1 MKMPLGPAQAERAPE
16 PVERFIKQ
24 LLVVYKAAKL
34 YPPTSEIPLESAGEL
49 RRQLRELLQ
58 YSPELLFQVTKE
70 GLFYNARPVLPGL
83 APFERFARECYQ
95 RRLSEIRFHSGVSA
109 QDVISLCRVLLEP
122 SEEIAGA
129 GGVEQRLW
137 DLQVDGVTV
146 RSVST
151 KIVDTGLDD
160 AGAPLDREE
169 AWPPSHQRIDELVD
183 AAYGMR
189 PRDQRLLVR
198 FVQSPRLVSRY
209 LQELA
214 SSGRGGRPLTNLV
227 AGKVVSMA
235 HAATSELAEDQP
247 ALYRSIAEALI
258 DLEPSLRRAVFME
271 RLIPEARIDETV
283 ASVLRQFEVSEL
295 CTALVEGISPDPVSA
310 DGLSRAIR
318 NLALIS
324 LQPKE
329 TVLAAAGDAM
339 AEEGLDEDTIATV
352 LDNAAPT
359 QIKVADKAT
368 GNARDVES
376 IVKLLD
382 LAPVAKSATDTES
395 MALRAE
401 VAEGISDSDVLLSI
415 VTLLTIERRSDMF
428 ASLMSVIEDGLGL
441 LLERGEF
448 VEAADAVGMLEA
460 LEHDES
466 LDRTQQ
472 TRIDTA
478 LRAMAQPRRMR
489 DVMTALRFHHRD
501 TPEAD
506 ACRRLMRLLGGR
518 TIDPLLEV
526 LADEPD
532 MTARKGLVDLISTLA
547 SGHVNELGVKL
558 ADPRWYFVRNVVNIL
573 GATRDR
579 SMLPLLARTLRH
591 GDARVRRETIRAVAG
606 VRDKLAGEMLVAALS
621 DEDPQNVG
629 LAARYLGTLGVE
641 EASQQLATV
650 ARGEG
655 RGNRETGARV
665 EAIEALGR
673 LGTPEAAAALRDV
686 LRQRAFLAG
695 GRMREVRTAAE
706 AALADLGRA
715 KPAGGA

>member
-1 MKMPLGPAQAERAPE
+1 MPSSPAQPERAPE
-16 PVERFIKQ
+16 PIERFIKQ

-34 YPPTSEIPLESAGEL
+34 YPPTSDIPLESAGEL
-49 RRQLRELLQ
+49 IRQLRGLLRD
-58 YSPELLFQVTKE
+58 SPELLFQVVKE
-70 GLFYNARPVLPGL
+70 GLIYHGRPVLPGL

-95 RRLSEIRFHSGVSA
+95 RRLAEVRFHSGVSA
-109 QDVISLCRVLLEP
+109 QDVITFCRVLLEP
-122 SEEIAGA
+122 SDELAVA

-151 KIVDTGLDD
+151 KIVDTGLEE
-160 AGAPLDREE
+160 AGAPLDADET
-169 AWPPSHQRIDELVD
+169 WPPSHARIDELID
-183 AAYGMR
+183 AAYGVR

-235 HAATSELAEDQP
+235 HAATSELIEDQP
-247 ALYRSIAEALI
+247 ALFRSIAEALI
-258 DLEPSLRRAVFME
+258 ELEPPLRRAVFIE
-271 RLIPEARIDETV
+271 RLIPEARIDEAV

-329 TVLAAAGDAM
+329 AILSAAGDAM

-359 QIKVADKAT
+359 QITIAD
-368 GNARDVES
+368 NRNNSARDVES

-382 LAPVAKSATDTES
+382 LAPVARSATDTES

-401 VAEGISDSDVLLSI
+401 VGNGISDSDVLLSI
-415 VTLLTIERRSDMF
+415 VTLLTIERRPDMF
-428 ASLMSVIEDGLGL
+428 ASLMSIIEDGLGL
-441 LLERGEF
+441 MLERGEF
-448 VEAADAVGMLEA
+448 VEAADAAGMLEV
-460 LEHDES
+460 LEHDGS
-466 LDRTQQ
+466 LERAQQ

-489 DVMTALRFHHRD
+489 DVMMALRFHHRD

-506 ACRRLMRLLGGR
+506 ACGRLMRLLGGR

-532 MTARKGLVDLISTLA
+532 MTARKSLVDLISTLA
-547 SGHVNELGVKL
+547 PGHIGELGIKL
-558 ADPRWYFVRNVVNIL
+558 NDPRWYVVRNVVSIL

-579 SMLPLLARTLRH
+579 SVLPLLARTLRH
-591 GDARVRRETIRAVAG
+591 NDVRVRRETVRAVAG
-606 VRDKLAGEMLVAALS
+606 VRDKLAGEMLTAALS

-629 LAARYLGTLGVE
+629 LAARYLGTLGIQ
-641 EASQQLATV
+641 EAAPQLAAV

-655 RGNRETGARV
+655 RGNRDTGARV

-673 LGTPEAAAALRDV
+673 LGTPEAAEALRDV
-686 LRQRAFLAG
+686 LRQRVFLAG

-706 AALADLGRA
+706 AALAGLGHTTS
-715 KPAGGA
+715 AGGA

>member
-1 MKMPLGPAQAERAPE
+1 MPSSPVQPERAPE
-16 PVERFIKQ
+16 PIERFIKQ

-34 YPPTSEIPLESAGEL
+34 YPPSSDIPLESASEL
-49 RRQLRELLQ
+49 VRQLRGLLRD
-58 YSPELLFQVTKE
+58 SPELLFQVAKE
-70 GLFYNARPVLPGL
+70 GLLYHGRPVLPGL

-95 RRLSEIRFHSGVSA
+95 RRLAEIRFHSGA
-109 QDVISLCRVLLEP
+109 TPRDAIAFCRVMLEP
-122 SEEIAGA
+122 SETLVAA

-160 AGAPLDREE
+160 AGGPIDVEE
-169 AWPPSHQRIDELVD
+169 AWPPNHARIDELVD
-183 AAYGMR
+183 AAYGVR

-214 SSGRGGRPLTNLV
+214 SSGRGGRPLTNLIV
-227 AGKVVSMA
+227 GKVVSMA
-235 HAATSELAEDQP
+235 HAATLELVEDQP
-247 ALYRSIAEALI
+247 ALYRSIAEAL
-258 DLEPSLRRAVFME
+258 LELDPQLRREVFIE
-271 RLIPEARIDETV
+271 RLIPEARIDESV

-329 TVLAAAGDAM
+329 AILSAAGDAM
-339 AEEGLDEDTIATV
+339 AEAGLDETMISTV
-352 LDNAAPT
+352 LENAAPT
-359 QIKVADKAT
+359 QLRVADTRSA
-368 GNARDVES
+368 NVQDVES
-376 IVKLLD
+376 IVRLLD
-382 LAPVAKSATDTES
+382 LAPVAKTSADTES
-395 MALRAE
+395 MELRAE

-415 VTLLTIERRSDMF
+415 VTLLTIERRADMF
-428 ASLMSVIEDGLGL
+428 ASLMSIVEDSLGL

-448 VEAADAVGMLEA
+448 VEAAHAVGMLEG
-460 LEHDES
+460 LEHDDS
-466 LDRTQQ
+466 LDPDQRT
-472 TRIDTA
+472 RVDIA
-478 LRAMAQPRRMR
+478 LRAMAQPMRMR
-489 DVMTALRFHHRD
+489 DVVTALRYHHRD
-501 TPEAD
+501 TLEAD
-506 ACRRLMRLLGGR
+506 ACAKIMRLLGGR

-532 MTARKGLVDLISTLA
+532 MAARKGLVDLISSLA
-547 SGHVNELGVKL
+547 PGHVDELGVKL
-558 ADPRWYFVRNVVNIL
+558 SDPRWYFVRNVVSIL

-579 SMLPLLARTLRH
+579 AMLPLLARTLRH

-606 VRDKLAGEMLVAALS
+606 VRGKLAEEMLIAALT
-621 DEDPQNVG
+621 DDDPQNVG
-629 LAARYLGTLGVE
+629 LAARYLGNIGAADAVTHL
-641 EASQQLATV
+641 ASV
-650 ARGEG
+650 AEGEG
-655 RGNRETGARV
+655 RGNRDTAVRV

-673 LGTPEAAAALRDV
+673 LGTPEAAAVLRDV
-686 LRQRAFLAG
+686 LRQRTFLAG

-706 AALADLGRA
+706 AALANLARTTT
-715 KPAGGA
+715 AGGA

>member
-1 MKMPLGPAQAERAPE
+1 
-16 PVERFIKQ
+16 
-24 LLVVYKAAKL
+24 
-34 YPPTSEIPLESAGEL
+34 
-49 RRQLRELLQ
+49 
-58 YSPELLFQVTKE
+58 
-70 GLFYNARPVLPGL
+70 
-83 APFERFARECYQ
+83 
-95 RRLSEIRFHSGVSA
+95 LS
-109 QDVISLCRVLLEP
+109 
-122 SEEIAGA
+122 
-129 GGVEQRLW
+129 
-137 DLQVDGVTV
+137 
-146 RSVST
+146 
-151 KIVDTGLDD
+151 
-160 AGAPLDREE
+160 
-169 AWPPSHQRIDELVD
+169 
-183 AAYGMR
+183 
-189 PRDQRLLVR
+189 
-198 FVQSPRLVSRY
+198 
-209 LQELA
+209 
-214 SSGRGGRPLTNLV
+214 
-227 AGKVVSMA
+227 
-235 HAATSELAEDQP
+235 
-247 ALYRSIAEALI
+247 
-258 DLEPSLRRAVFME
+258 
-271 RLIPEARIDETV
+271 
-283 ASVLRQFEVSEL
+283 
-295 CTALVEGISPDPVSA
+295 
-310 DGLSRAIR
+310 
-318 NLALIS
+318 
-324 LQPKE
+324 
-329 TVLAAAGDAM
+329 AAGDAM

-359 QIKVADKAT
+359 QIKVTDKAT
-368 GNARDVES
+368 GSARDVES
-376 IVKLLD
+376 IVKLVD
-382 LAPVAKSATDTES
+382 LAPVARSATDTES

-415 VTLLTIERRSDMF
+415 VTLLTIERRADMF
-428 ASLMSVIEDGLGL
+428 ASLLSIIEDSLGL

-460 LEHDES
+460 LEHDDS

-506 ACRRLMRLLGGR
+506 ACRRLLRLLGGR

-547 SGHVNELGVKL
+547 SGHVDELGVKL
-558 ADPRWYFVRNVVNIL
+558 SDPRWYFVRNVVNIL

-591 GDARVRRETIRAVAG
+591 SDVRVRRETIRAVAG
-606 VRDKLAGEMLVAALS
+606 VRDKLAEEMLVAALS
-621 DEDPQNVG
+621 DDDPQNVG

-641 EASQQLATV
+641 EAASQLATV

-673 LGTPEAAAALRDV
+673 LGTPDAATALRDV
-686 LRQRAFLAG
+686 LRQRTFLAG

-715 KPAGGA
+715 KPGGV

>member
-1 MKMPLGPAQAERAPE
+1 MPVGPVQAERAPE

-34 YPPTSEIPLESAGEL
+34 YPSTSDIPLESASEL
-49 RRQLRELLQ
+49 LRQLRGLLQ

-70 GLFYNARPVLPGL
+70 GLFYNARPILSGL

-109 QDVISLCRVLLEP
+109 QNVISFCRVLLEP
-122 SEEIAGA
+122 SEAIAGA

-137 DLQVDGVTV
+137 DLQVDGITV

-160 AGAPLDREE
+160 AGAPFDREE
-169 AWPPSHQRIDELVD
+169 VWPPSHQRIDELVD

-235 HAATSELAEDQP
+235 HAATTELAEDQP

-258 DLEPSLRRAVFME
+258 ELEPSLRRAVFME

-283 ASVLRQFEVSEL
+283 AAVLRQFEVSEL
-295 CTALVEGISPDPVSA
+295 CTALVEGVSPDPVSA

-329 TVLAAAGDAM
+329 AILTAAGEAM
-339 AEEGLDEDTIATV
+339 AEEGLDGDTIATV

-359 QIKVADKAT
+359 QIKVAEKT
-368 GNARDVES
+368 SSARDVEN
-376 IVKLLD
+376 IVRLLD

-415 VTLLTIERRSDMF
+415 VTLLTIERRPDMF
-428 ASLMSVIEDGLGL
+428 GSLMSVIEDGLGL

-448 VEAADAVGMLEA
+448 IEAADAVGMLEI

-466 LDRTQQ
+466 LDRTQRA
-472 TRIDTA
+472 RIDTA
-478 LRAMAQPRRMR
+478 LRAMAQPGRMR

-532 MTARKGLVDLISTLA
+532 MTARKGLVDLISSLA
-547 SGHVNELGVKL
+547 SGHVIELGVKL
-558 ADPRWYFVRNVVNIL
+558 SDPRWYFVRNVVNIL

-591 GDARVRRETIRAVAG
+591 NDARVRRETIRAVAG
-606 VRDKLAGEMLVAALS
+606 VRDKLAEEMLVAALS
-621 DEDPQNVG
+621 DDDPQNVG
-629 LAARYLGTLGVE
+629 LAARYLGTLRVE
-641 EASQQLATV
+641 EAAPQLATV

-655 RGNRETGARV
+655 RGSRETGARI

-673 LGTPEAAAALRDV
+673 LGTPQAAAALRDV
-686 LRQRAFLAG
+686 LHQRTFLAG

-715 KPAGGA
+715 RPAGGA